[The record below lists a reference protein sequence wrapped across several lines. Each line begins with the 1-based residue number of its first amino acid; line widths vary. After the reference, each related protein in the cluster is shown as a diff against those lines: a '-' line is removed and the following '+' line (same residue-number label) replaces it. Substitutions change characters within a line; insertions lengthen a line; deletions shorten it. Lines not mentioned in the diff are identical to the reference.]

1 MRPILSS
8 IGICGYNIAK
18 FFLPFLQPLTINE
31 YTVKD
36 SFSFVAEITS
46 LTTNS
51 HLTMAS
57 FDIKS
62 LFTNVPLGE
71 SIDIVADTLYDI
83 LVKPVLSL
91 NKNFFKTLLELSVRH
106 VLFFFY
112 NALYNQINGVGMGN
126 PLGPTLANAFLCH
139 HEIKWLDNCPSD
151 FKSIFYRRYVD
162 DTFILFRD
170 PSHVAKFLDYLNS
183 QHSCIKFTVDIEDD
197 THLNFLDVDITKTEN
212 SFQTFVFRKSNF
224 SGLGLQFDSSIPHH
238 FRTNIISCLIDRAF
252 KICSTELAF
261 TLELKSLK
269 QFFVGNNYPI
279 IFIDKCFKKN
289 INFIYNGKTSCATVP
304 KNPINIKLPF
314 LGPQT
319 YIAKRK
325 LSPLITK
332 FYPHV
337 SIRFIITPS
346 VTIKNFFSFKDKLPI
361 SLVSSVIYKYS
372 CGQCSAT

>member
-1 MRPILSS
+1 MKKDKIIDDPLYQQLYPSGSRPGVLYGLPKIHKEGVPMRPILSS
-8 IGICGYNIAK
+8 IGTCGYNIAK
-18 FFLPFLQPLTINE
+18 FLVPFLQSLTINE

-36 SFSFVAEITS
+36 SFSFVDEITS

-51 HLTMAS
+51 HITMAS

-71 SIDIVADTLYDI
+71 TIDIVADTLYDV
-83 LVKPVLSL
+83 LQKPVLSF
-91 NKNFFKTLLELSVRH
+91 NKNFFKTLLELSVRD
-106 VLFFFY
+106 VLFFF
-112 NALYNQINGVGMGN
+112 NNVLYSLINGVGMGN

-151 FKSIFYRRYVD
+151 FKPIFYRRYVD

-183 QHSCIKFTVDIEDD
+183 QNSCIKFTVDIENNNQ
-197 THLNFLDVDITKTEN
+197 LNFLDVKINKTEN
-212 SFQTFVFRKSNF
+212 SFQTSVFRKSTF
-224 SGLGLQFDSSIPHH
+224 FGLGLQFDSSIPHH

-261 TLELKSLK
+261 TLELKFLK
-269 QFFVGNNYPI
+269 QFFLGNNFPI
-279 IFIDKCFKKN
+279 NFIDKCLKKT
-289 INFIYNGKTSCATVP
+289 INFIYNGKTSYATVP
-304 KNPINIKLPF
+304 KKTINIKLPF

-325 LSPLITK
+325 LSALITK
-332 FYPHV
+332 F
-337 SIRFIITPS
+337 
-346 VTIKNFFSFKDKLPI
+346 
-361 SLVSSVIYKYS
+361 
-372 CGQCSAT
+372 